1 MNWKELWIWL
11 ALGFIPYHIEKK
23 CLTRGRRLLVVRAL
37 FWSLTVQ
44 STGRSRRRTW
54 KLRIPL
60 IERLRDAIWAA
71 IDRLRKDK

>member
-1 MNWKELWIWL
+1 MNESVMWFWL
-11 ALGFIPYHIEKK
+11 VPGFVPYHIEKK

-44 STGRSRRRTW
+44 STGWGRSRTW
-54 KLRIPL
+54 KLRVPL

-71 IDRLRKDK
+71 VDRLRQGQ